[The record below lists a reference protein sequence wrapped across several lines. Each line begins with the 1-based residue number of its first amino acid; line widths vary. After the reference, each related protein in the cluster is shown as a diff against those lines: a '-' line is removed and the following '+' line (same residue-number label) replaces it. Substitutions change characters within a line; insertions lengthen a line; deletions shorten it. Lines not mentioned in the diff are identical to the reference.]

1 MSGSRKYPYPTHG
14 RDFHMTPLPSGFSKN
29 GPQTIP
35 LPPQQI
41 PVFSY
46 TPWKY
51 FYFLFK
57 AKN

>member
-1 MSGSRKYPYPTHG
+1 VVPENIHTPPTEG
-14 RDFHMTPLPSGFSKN
+14 IFHMTPLPSGFSEN

-35 LPPQQI
+35 LPPPEI

-51 FYFLFK
+51 FYFSFK